1 MKDESRPALSVAS
14 QNGAGAAS
22 AARALPDNLAVKCP
36 NCKELLVGKDWE
48 KNLRVCPRCNHH
60 FRLGARE
67 RIAQLLDPESFSEFA
82 RDVQT
87 TDPLHF
93 VSRSGAYPDYLATY
107 RERSGVDEAVI
118 VGRGRIEDEPV
129 IIAVM
134 DSNFIGGSMGAATG
148 ERITRAIERAA
159 DDHIPL
165 IIVAASGG
173 ARMQE
178 GLIALMQ
185 MAKTSAALARLA
197 EAGVPYISVLTDP
210 TTGGVWASFASLAD
224 VILAEPGTLVG
235 FAGPRVIEQSMHQ
248 RLPKDAATAEFCL
261 KHGMID
267 GVVHRRTLRPTL
279 ARLARL
285 YGGTVQPIH

>member
-1 MKDESRPALSVAS
+1 MKDESRPALSVAN
-14 QNGAGAAS
+14 QNGASVGS
-22 AARALPDNLAVKCP
+22 AVRALPDNLAVKCS

-48 KNLRVCPRCNHH
+48 KNQRVCPRCGHH
-60 FRLGARE
+60 SRLGARE
-67 RIAQLLDPESFSEFA
+67 RIAQLLDPDSFCEFA
-82 RDVQT
+82 SDVVT
-87 TDPLHF
+87 TDPLRF
-93 VSRSGAYPDYLATY
+93 VSRSGAYPDYIATY
-107 RERSGVDEAVI
+107 RERSGVDESVI
-118 VGRGRIEDEPV
+118 VGQGRIEDHAV
-129 IIAVM
+129 ILAVM
-134 DSNFIGGSMGAATG
+134 DSNFIGGSMGSAAG
-148 ERITRAIERAA
+148 ERITRAIELAAA
-159 DDHIPL
+159 DRVPL

-178 GLIALMQ
+178 GLFALMQ

-197 EAGVPYISVLTDP
+197 ESGIPYICVLTDP

-224 VILAEPGTLVG
+224 VMLAEPGTLIG

-279 ARLARL
+279 ARLVRL
-285 YGGTVQPIH
+285 YSGAVQPIR

>member
-1 MKDESRPALSVAS
+1 MKDESRPALSVAN
-14 QNGAGAAS
+14 QNGAS
-22 AARALPDNLAVKCP
+22 AESAVRALPDNLAVKCS

-48 KNLRVCPRCNHH
+48 KNQRVCPRCGHH
-60 FRLGARE
+60 SRLGARE
-67 RIAQLLDPESFSEFA
+67 RIAQLLDPASFDEIASE
-82 RDVQT
+82 VVT
-87 TDPLHF
+87 TDPLRF
-93 VSRSGAYPDYLATY
+93 VSRSGAYPDYIATY
-107 RERSGVDEAVI
+107 RERSGVDESVI
-118 VGRGRIEDEPV
+118 VGQGRIEDQPV
-129 IIAVM
+129 IVAVM
-134 DSNFIGGSMGAATG
+134 DSNFIGGSMGSAAG
-148 ERITRAIERAA
+148 ERITRAIELAAA
-159 DDHIPL
+159 DRAPL

-197 EAGVPYISVLTDP
+197 EAGVPYICVLTDP

-224 VILAEPGTLVG
+224 VILAEPGTLIG

-279 ARLARL
+279 ARLVRL
-285 YGGTVQPIH
+285 YSGALQAMH

>member
-1 MKDESRPALSVAS
+1 MKDESRPALSVTS
-14 QNGAGAAS
+14 QNGAHAENAV
-22 AARALPDNLAVKCP
+22 RALPDNLAVKCP
-36 NCKELLVGKDWE
+36 SCKELLVGKDWE

-67 RIAQLLDPESFSEFA
+67 RITQLLDPDSFVEFA
-82 RDVQT
+82 TDVRT
-87 TDPLHF
+87 ADPLSF
-93 VSRSGAYPDYLATY
+93 VSRSGTYPEYLATY
-107 RERSGVDEAVI
+107 RDRSGMDESVI
-118 VGRGRIEDEPV
+118 VGTGDIENQPV
-129 IIAVM
+129 IVAVM
-134 DSNFIGGSMGAATG
+134 DSTFIGGSMGSATG
-148 ERITRAIERAA
+148 ERITQAIERAMSE
-159 DDHIPL
+159 HRPL

-178 GLIALMQ
+178 GLYALMQ

-197 EAGVPYISVLTDP
+197 EAGVPYIAVLTDP

-279 ARLARL
+279 ARLVRL
-285 YGGTVQPIH
+285 YSGTVEPIH

>member
-14 QNGAGAAS
+14 QNGAHAENAV
-22 AARALPDNLAVKCP
+22 RALPDNLAVKCP

-67 RIAQLLDPESFSEFA
+67 RIAQLLDADSFVEFA
-82 RDVQT
+82 GDVHTRDI
-87 TDPLHF
+87 LGF

-107 RERSGVDEAVI
+107 RDRSGMDESVI
-118 VGRGRIEDEPV
+118 VGQGLIEDQPV

-134 DSNFIGGSMGAATG
+134 DSNFIGGSMGSAAG
-148 ERITRAIERAA
+148 ERITQAIERAA
-159 DDHIPL
+159 SERHPL
-165 IIVAASGG
+165 VIVAASGG

-178 GLIALMQ
+178 GLFALMQ

-197 EAGVPYISVLTDP
+197 DAGVPYISVLTDP

-285 YGGTVQPIH
+285 YSGTVQPIH

>member
-1 MKDESRPALSVAS
+1 MKDESRPALSVTGH
-14 QNGAGAAS
+14 NGVHAES
-22 AARALPDNLAVKCP
+22 PVRALPDNLAVKCP

-48 KNLRVCPRCNHH
+48 KNLRVCPRCSHH

-67 RIAQLLDPESFSEFA
+67 RIAQLLDPDSFVEFA
-82 RDVQT
+82 SDVRT
-87 TDPLHF
+87 TDPLRF
-93 VSRSGAYPDYLATY
+93 ISRSGAYPEYLETY
-107 RERSGVDEAVI
+107 RERSGIDESVI
-118 VGRGRIEDEPV
+118 VGDGRIEDQPV
-129 IIAVM
+129 VAAVM
-134 DSNFIGGSMGAATG
+134 DSNFIGGSMGAAAG
-148 ERITRAIERAA
+148 ERITRAIEHAA
-159 DDHIPL
+159 ATRRPL

-178 GLIALMQ
+178 GLFALMQ

-197 EAGVPYISVLTDP
+197 EAGVSYISVLTDP

-224 VILAEPGTLVG
+224 VILAEPGTLIG

-279 ARLARL
+279 ARLVRL
-285 YGGTVQPIH
+285 YAGTVQPIH

>member
-14 QNGAGAAS
+14 QNGAGVAS

-36 NCKELLVGKDWE
+36 SCKELLVGKDWE

-67 RIAQLLDPESFSEFA
+67 RIAQLLDPESFREFA
-82 RDVQT
+82 CDVQT

-93 VSRSGAYPDYLATY
+93 VSRSGAYPDYIATY
-107 RERSGVDEAVI
+107 RERSGIDEAVI

-134 DSNFIGGSMGAATG
+134 DSNFIGGSMGAAVG
-148 ERITRAIERAA
+148 ERITQAIERAA
-159 DDHIPL
+159 DDHVPL

-197 EAGVPYISVLTDP
+197 DAGVAYISVLTDP

-285 YGGTVQPIH
+285 YAGNVQPIH